1 MHKSLGSVEGYFEF
15 TSGNWQLV
23 FKQSYNLS
31 AYSFEKYTEGNV
43 VVWGFKNTC
52 WVFSLS

>member
-1 MHKSLGSVEGYFEF
+1 MHKSLGNVEGYFEF
-15 TSGNWQLV
+15 TSGNWQLF

-43 VVWGFKNTC
+43 VV
-52 WVFSLS
+52 